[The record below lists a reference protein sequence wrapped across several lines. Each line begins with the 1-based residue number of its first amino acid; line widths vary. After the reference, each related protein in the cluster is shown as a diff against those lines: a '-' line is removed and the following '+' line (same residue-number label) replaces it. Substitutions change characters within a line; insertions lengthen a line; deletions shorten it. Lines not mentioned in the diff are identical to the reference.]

1 MKSKFLRFRDLC
13 ISIAQDKSKIF
24 SNLFNEIEH
33 SCPTRYSKR
42 NYKRPKPKTKT
53 TSSAAIWKKYLN
65 ENEKFIFPMSF
76 FLSIVKRKS
85 ETKDEK
91 NFCYV
96 LLLLYR

>member
-53 TSSAAIWKKYLN
+53 TSSAAIYRGPYLWKKYLN
-65 ENEKFIFPMSF
+65 ENEKFIFPMPF

-85 ETKDEK
+85 EAKDET
-91 NFCYV
+91 NFC
-96 LLLLYR
+96 